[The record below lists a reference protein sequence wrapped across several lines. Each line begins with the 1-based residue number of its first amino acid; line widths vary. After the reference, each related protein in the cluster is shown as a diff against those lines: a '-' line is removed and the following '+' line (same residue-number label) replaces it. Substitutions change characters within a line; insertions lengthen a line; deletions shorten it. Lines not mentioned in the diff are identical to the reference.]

1 MKQKEVRKALNDA
14 INEAYGVDF
23 VELTKRLPDKTL
35 LEVGKLIAN
44 TDYAVRFFKNE
55 GHPKFYH
62 NREALEKSVRRAW
75 DFSVFYGGERVVD
88 YLVRNQ
94 SEILKNLHNGEFK
107 GGSKSDGKN
116 S

>member
-1 MKQKEVRKALNDA
+1 MKQKEERKALNDS
-14 INEAYGVDF
+14 ITEAYGMDF
-23 VELTKRLPDKTL
+23 VELTKHLPDKTL

-55 GHPKFYH
+55 RHSKFYQ
-62 NREALEKSVRRAW
+62 NREMLEKSVRHGWA
-75 DFSVFYGGERVVD
+75 FSNSFGGKRVVD

-94 SEILKNLHNGEFK
+94 SEILKNLHNEELK
-107 GGSKSDGKN
+107 GVSESDGED